1 MSLEDAKLIDLPK
14 FLDSRGN
21 LSFIEEDK
29 NVPFTINRCYWIYDV
44 PGGEARG
51 GHSYYEN
58 QEIIIALSGSFDVV
72 LNDGKNEKIFSLNRS
87 YYGLHV
93 PKGVWRH
100 MENFSTNAL
109 GFIVA
114 STAFNEEDYQRDYEA
129 FISSKNIKT

>member
-29 NVPFTINRCYWIYDV
+29 HVPFPINRCYWIYDV

-72 LNDGKNEKIFSLNRS
+72 LNDGKIEKIFSLNRS

-114 STAFNEEDYQRDYEA
+114 STAFNEEDYQRD
-129 FISSKNIKT
+129 FKVFMSSKL